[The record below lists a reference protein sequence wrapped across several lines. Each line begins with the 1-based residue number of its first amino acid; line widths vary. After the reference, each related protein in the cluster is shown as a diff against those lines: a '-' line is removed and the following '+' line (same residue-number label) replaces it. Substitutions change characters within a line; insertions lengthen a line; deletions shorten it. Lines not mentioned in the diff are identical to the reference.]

1 MRLAGAPGRLAG
13 ARRLRRAAGA
23 ALYDGPFSETS
34 IGETVVPLEFLRRR
48 GGGEP
53 ATRAV
58 KAPVAEAFAQPVPE
72 EAVAQDHQLRLTF
85 GAKTSVGVRLQGGPQ
100 LLASLSR
107 MLDGI
112 AISDT
117 EVVEPRD
124 ATLTVAAPSI
134 IRTLEAT
141 EWLRAHGA
149 SSPITRHALWV
160 LESLDAIDMAYD
172 TFACAMLDGHV
183 DTSGYPEYSA
193 VIGGIAAHWDEA
205 TGDLIVRGVVGW
217 GGRGTRGDTDRIANR
232 LLQRLLANVLEG
244 GNSLGLA
251 SVERPA
257 PGTASAVCKHCGFA
271 AAHERAVY
279 CPKCGMR
286 MHG

>member
-1 MRLAGAPGRLAG
+1 
-13 ARRLRRAAGA
+13 
-23 ALYDGPFSETS
+23 
-34 IGETVVPLEFLRRR
+34 VPLDFLRRR
-48 GGGEP
+48 GGGDP
-53 ATRAV
+53 AATAARG
-58 KAPVAEAFAQPVPE
+58 PFPEATLSQPVPE
-72 EAVAQDHQLRLTF
+72 EAIAQDHQLRLNL
-85 GAKTSVGVRLQGGPQ
+85 GAKTSVGVRLQGGPE
-100 LLASLSR
+100 LLGGLGR

-112 AISDT
+112 SISDI
-117 EVVEPRD
+117 EVVLPRETSL
-124 ATLTVAAPSI
+124 TLASPSI
-134 IRTLEAT
+134 IRTNEAI
-141 EWLRAHGA
+141 EWLRAHGEA
-149 SSPITRHALWV
+149 TPITRHALWV
-160 LESLDAIDMAYD
+160 LESLDAIDLAYD
-172 TFACAMLDGHV
+172 TFAVALLDGHV

-193 VIGGIAAHWDEA
+193 IIGGIAAHWDES

-257 PGTASAVCKHCGFA
+257 PGATSAVCKHCGFA